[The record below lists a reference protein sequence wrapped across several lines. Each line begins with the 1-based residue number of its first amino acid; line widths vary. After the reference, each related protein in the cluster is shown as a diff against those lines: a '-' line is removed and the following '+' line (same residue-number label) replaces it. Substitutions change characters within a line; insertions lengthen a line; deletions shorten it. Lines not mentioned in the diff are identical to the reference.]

1 MSAQQRLNMTVSPSP
16 ATRPKSGRLSS
27 SLSQSTPHLAGNPSH
42 SQANPIKKPNNSDL
56 NYSPR
61 LNQSVTRRNTPSRSE
76 TPKMRRQSSVT
87 SESSTTSA
95 RELKVRPK
103 SRKRLTKK
111 TRQNSRDRQNVR
123 DRQKSRPPWPYQTL
137 PAVRC

>member
-1 MSAQQRLNMTVSPSP
+1 MKSKYGLSAQQRLNMTVSPSP

-27 SLSQSTPHLAGNPSH
+27 SLSQSTPHLAGNPSQ

-103 SRKRLTKK
+103 SSMNVTWDGDSRKERRLSSCSPLG
-111 TRQNSRDRQNVR
+111 R
-123 DRQKSRPPWPYQTL
+123 KSP
-137 PAVRC
+137 